1 MNYTKE
7 ELIASLRAA
16 DHEARTSTDA
26 ETVAVAA
33 EAVDDLTRMLD
44 ALESEKPVEG
54 YDPAAFT
61 SPENYRQTT
70 EAMSETIADVP
81 VFAKELS
88 QEFADPANPEAALAM
103 GLSKRGLAGTGLE
116 LVGLGAK
123 LGAMTAS
130 EFVPDSVE
138 KTVVDNL
145 STVGTAIAENPYMQS
160 GIKSAEYGFDAY
172 MTWKNDNPRAG
183 RAMESVFNV
192 AEMFAPPLTRKPIS
206 TEKSTLRTLA
216 DEQYGRAIEL
226 ETGKRRDFLNTV
238 ITPVPSTANDLKRAE
253 RMELDEKGRKRY
265 INEPD
270 EEEMVNVLSG
280 IDDIKQGEAFTSMK
294 TTIENEV
301 EITHNALNKR
311 LGKSKVTFNKPEL
324 VAKLKKITEQKL
336 KENPVLTGDAN
347 AVASK
352 IFNKALRLLAEADN
366 TPVGV
371 MNVRREL
378 DAWSKKQGKKS
389 YDGNENAWT
398 VANRSIRDFLNDTVA
413 EAVPE
418 TEVLEKLRRQ
428 HLLLRAKDRI
438 LPKVRDEYVTKL
450 GRQLQ
455 NFMKATDT
463 KVSETVLGRVG
474 TVSVAASVL
483 GGATFLNM
491 LPALTGLAAV
501 GTLGYVAYRGSV
513 SPSIRRTLSQGLR
526 EIDNVLAKKSLG
538 NEMRKALQADRV
550 VFVELMKL
558 PTAPEGADEEAEEE
572 EVVQ

>member
-1 MNYTKE
+1 MAYTKE
-7 ELIASLRAA
+7 ELITALRAA
-16 DHEARTSTDA
+16 DSAQDMM
-26 ETVAVAA
+26 AVN
-33 EAVDDLTRMLD
+33 ELTGMLE
-44 ALESEKPVEG
+44 ALEPVVPVEG

-88 QEFADPANPEAALAM
+88 QEFDDPANPEAALAM

-160 GIKSAEYGFDAY
+160 GIKAAEYGFDAY
-172 MTWKNDNPRAG
+172 MSWKNDNPRAG

-226 ETGKRRDFLNTV
+226 ETGQRRDFLNTV

-491 LPALTGLAAV
+491 LPALTGLSAV

>member
-1 MNYTKE
+1 MAYTKE
-7 ELIASLRAA
+7 ELITALRAA
-16 DHEARTSTDA
+16 DSAQDMM
-26 ETVAVAA
+26 AVN
-33 EAVDDLTRMLD
+33 ELTGMLE
-44 ALESEKPVEG
+44 ALEPVVPVEG

-70 EAMSETIADVP
+70 EAMGATIADVP

-88 QEFADPANPEAALAM
+88 QEFDDPANPEAALAM

-160 GIKSAEYGFDAY
+160 GIKAAEYGFDAY
-172 MTWKNDNPRAG
+172 MSWKNDNPRAG

-226 ETGKRRDFLNTV
+226 ETGQRRDFLNTV
-238 ITPVPSTANDLKRAE
+238 ITPIETPANDLKRAE
-253 RMELDEKGRKRY
+253 RLRQDEKGRNVY
-265 INEPD
+265 EPTDD
-270 EEEMVNVLSG
+270 EVEMVNILSR
-280 IDDIKQGEAFTSMK
+280 IDDVNPKSSFVKIR
-294 TTIENEV
+294 EV
-301 EITHNALNKR
+301 LEREVNTTHNNLVKL
-311 LGKSKVTFNKPEL
+311 LGKSKFKFNKKKL
-324 VAKLKKITEQKL
+324 VSDMEARVARDLE
-336 KENPVLTGDAN
+336 ENPVLVGDAA
-347 AVASK
+347 AVATK
-352 IFNKALRLLAEADN
+352 IYNRAINLLKDTDGSPAS
-366 TPVGV
+366 V
-371 MNVRREL
+371 MDVRRQL
-378 DAWSKKQGKKS
+378 DEWAKKQGKSS
-389 YDGNENAWT
+389 YDGNENAYT
-398 VANRSIRDFLNDTVA
+398 VAQRSVRDFLNDSVA
-413 EAVPE
+413 DAVPE
-418 TEVLEKLRRQ
+418 TAVLDKLRRQ
-428 HLLLRAKDRI
+428 HLLLRSKDRV
-438 LPKVRDEYVTKL
+438 LPKAAVETDTKL
-450 GRQLQ
+450 GRTLQ
-455 NFMKATDT
+455 NFLKSTDT
-463 KVSETVLGRVG
+463 TISKTALGKVG
-474 TVSVAASVL
+474 TISVAASVL

-491 LPALTGLAAV
+491 LPALTGLAAT
-501 GTLGYVAYRGSV
+501 GTLGYAAYRGSI

-572 EVVQ
+572 TVQ

>member
-1 MNYTKE
+1 MAYTKE
-7 ELIASLRAA
+7 ELITALRAA
-16 DHEARTSTDA
+16 DSAQDMM
-26 ETVAVAA
+26 AVN
-33 EAVDDLTRMLD
+33 ELTGMLE
-44 ALESEKPVEG
+44 ALEPVVPVEG

-88 QEFADPANPEAALAM
+88 QEFDDPANPEAALAM

-226 ETGKRRDFLNTV
+226 ETGQRRDFLNTV

-491 LPALTGLAAV
+491 LPALTGLSAV

>member
-1 MNYTKE
+1 MAYTKE
-7 ELIASLRAA
+7 ELITALRAA
-16 DHEARTSTDA
+16 DSAQDMM
-26 ETVAVAA
+26 AVN
-33 EAVDDLTRMLD
+33 ELTGMLE
-44 ALESEKPVEG
+44 ALEPVVPVEG

-70 EAMSETIADVP
+70 EAMGATIADVP

-88 QEFADPANPEAALAM
+88 QEFDDPANPEAALAM

-138 KTVVDNL
+138 KTIVDSL
-145 STVGTAIAENPYMQS
+145 STVGTAIAENPYMQG
-160 GIKSAEYGFDAY
+160 GIKAAEDSFDAY
-172 MTWKNDNPRAG
+172 MSWKNDNPRAG

-216 DEQYGRAIEL
+216 DEQLGRAFEL
-226 ETGKRRDFLNTV
+226 ETGQRRDFLNTV

-294 TTIENEV
+294 TTIENQV
-301 EITHNALNKR
+301 ETTHNALNKR

-347 AVASK
+347 QVASK

-428 HLLLRAKDRI
+428 HLLLRVKDRI

-474 TVSVAASVL
+474 TISLAASVV
-483 GGATFLNM
+483 GGSAFLNM
-491 LPALTGLAAV
+491 LPALTGLAAA
-501 GTLGYVAYRGSV
+501 GTLGYVAYRGSI

-572 EVVQ
+572 TVQ

>member
-1 MNYTKE
+1 MAYTKE
-7 ELIASLRAA
+7 ELITALRAA
-16 DHEARTSTDA
+16 DSAQDMM
-26 ETVAVAA
+26 AVN
-33 EAVDDLTRMLD
+33 ELTGMLE
-44 ALESEKPVEG
+44 ALEPVVPVEG

-70 EAMSETIADVP
+70 EAMGATIADVP

-88 QEFADPANPEAALAM
+88 QEFDDPANPEAALAM

-138 KTVVDNL
+138 KTIVDSL
-145 STVGTAIAENPYMQS
+145 STVGTAIAENPYMQG
-160 GIKSAEYGFDAY
+160 GIKAAEDSFDAY
-172 MTWKNDNPRAG
+172 MSWKNDNPRAG

-216 DEQYGRAIEL
+216 DEQLGRAFEL
-226 ETGKRRDFLNTV
+226 ETGQRRDFLNTV

-294 TTIENEV
+294 TTIENQV
-301 EITHNALNKR
+301 ETTHNALNKR

-347 AVASK
+347 QVASK

-428 HLLLRAKDRI
+428 HLLLRVKDRI

-474 TVSVAASVL
+474 TISLAASVV
-483 GGATFLNM
+483 GGSAFLNM
-491 LPALTGLAAV
+491 LPALTGLAAA
-501 GTLGYVAYRGSV
+501 GTLGYVAYRGSI

-558 PTAPEGADEEAEEE
+558 PTAPEGADEEEGLYNE
-572 EVVQ
+572 

>member
-1 MNYTKE
+1 MSYTKE
-7 ELIASLRAA
+7 ELIAGLRKA
-16 DHEARTSTDA
+16 DEAQDQD
-26 ETVAVAA
+26 
-33 EAVDDLTRMLD
+33 AVDELVGMLD
-44 ALESEKPVEG
+44 ALEEDAPVEG

-70 EAMSETIADVP
+70 EAMGATIADVP

-88 QEFADPANPEAALAM
+88 QEFDDPANPEAALAM

-138 KTVVDNL
+138 KTIVDSL
-145 STVGTAIAENPYMQS
+145 STVGTAIAENPYMQG
-160 GIKSAEYGFDAY
+160 GIKAAEYSFDAY
-172 MTWKNDNPRAG
+172 MSWKNDNPRAG

-216 DEQYGRAIEL
+216 DEQLGRAFEL
-226 ETGKRRDFLNTV
+226 ETGQRRDFLNTV

-280 IDDIKQGEAFTSMK
+280 IDDIKEGEAFTSMK
-294 TTIENEV
+294 TTIENQV
-301 EITHNALNKR
+301 ETTHNALNKR
-311 LGKSKVTFNKPEL
+311 LAKSKVTFNKPEL

-347 AVASK
+347 QVASK

-428 HLLLRAKDRI
+428 HLLLRVKDRI

-474 TVSVAASVL
+474 TISLAASVV
-483 GGATFLNM
+483 GGSAFLNM
-491 LPALTGLAAV
+491 LPALTGLAAA
-501 GTLGYVAYRGSV
+501 GTLGYVAYRGSI

-558 PTAPEGADEEAEEE
+558 PTAPEGADEEEEE
-572 EVVQ
+572 ETVQ